1 MPDEQHATTADQPPD
16 GSRKGTRTSS
26 FGFSRREGH
35 DASRFYERFESP
47 VIEDSEEVQ
56 GGETPINHLWVGD
69 ARDMDACI
77 AAEPGSPVL
86 ADNSVALVVTSPPY
100 FAGKDYEIE
109 LGKGEVPSDYRSYL
123 ILLRDVFAE
132 CLCKLEPGGRIA
144 VNVANLGRRPYRSL
158 AAEVI
163 RILEDL
169 GFLLRGEIVWVKARA
184 LGGSCT
190 WGSFQSPANPVI
202 RDTTER
208 IVIASKGRFDRAV
221 PRARRAKCNL
231 PHVGTMTK
239 EDFMEYTTD
248 VWEIPAESASR
259 VGHPAPFPVE
269 LPRRLIELYT
279 YRGDVV
285 LDPFLGSGTT
295 ALAAV
300 QTGRQF
306 AGFDLDPAYVALA
319 HERLQ
324 GSDLTDWTGTGVA
337 LVPGGRHPKAFATV
351 EDLMD
356 AAADRGLRSAEI
368 GEALLRL
375 CGFEVE
381 WKNRKLVAQGIDV
394 DFVARTPGG
403 RRVNVLLGGPNSG
416 NRPGLK
422 RTDVLWKVL
431 GKAAV
436 LSAVPEDERCPLLV
450 LTTGLPRP
458 GSPEAKALRNVT
470 GPGRPIAAVI
480 DMLVLMDAAL
490 LEQLARELS

>member
-1 MPDEQHATTADQPPD
+1 MAERSPE
-16 GSRKGTRTSS
+16 GSRKGTQTSS

-35 DASRFYERFESP
+35 DATRFYERFEAP
-47 VIEDSEEVQ
+47 VIEGGRDVQ
-56 GGETPINHLWVGD
+56 RVEPTVNHLWVGD
-69 ARDMDACI
+69 ARDMDACV
-77 AAEPGSPVL
+77 AAEPGSPTL
-86 ADNSVALVVTSPPY
+86 ADDSVALVVTSPPY
-100 FAGKDYEIE
+100 FVGKDYEIE
-109 LGKGEVPSDYRSYL
+109 PGNGAVPPDYRSYL
-123 ILLRDVFAE
+123 LLLRDVFAE
-132 CLCKLEPGGRIA
+132 CLRKLEPGGRIA
-144 VNVANLGRRPYRSL
+144 VNVANLGRKPYRSL
-158 AAEVI
+158 ASEVI

-208 IVIASKGRFDRAV
+208 IVIAGKGRFDRAV
-221 PRARRAKCNL
+221 PKAQRARRNL
-231 PHVGTMTK
+231 PHIGTMTK

-279 YRGDVV
+279 YRDDVV

-306 AGFDLDPAYVALA
+306 AGFDLDPAYIALA
-319 HERLQ
+319 RERLQ
-324 GSDLTDWTGTGVA
+324 GSELTDWAGTGAA
-337 LVPGGRHPKAFATV
+337 LVSGGRQPKVFATV
-351 EDLMD
+351 EELVA

-381 WKNRKLVAQGIDV
+381 RKGRKLAALGVEV
-394 DFVARTPGG
+394 DFVAKTPGG
-403 RRVNVLLGGPNSG
+403 RRVNVLLGGPHSG

-431 GKAAV
+431 GRAAV
-436 LSAVPEDERCPLLV
+436 LSAVPEAERCPLLV
-450 LTTGLPRP
+450 LTTGLPRL
-458 GSPEAKALRNVT
+458 GSPEAKALGNAT

-480 DMLVLMDAAL
+480 NMLARADAAL

>member
-1 MPDEQHATTADQPPD
+1 MSDERPATMAGQVPE
-16 GSRKGTRTSS
+16 GSRKGTQTSS

-35 DASRFYERFESP
+35 DASRFYERFEPP
-47 VIEDSEEVQ
+47 VIE
-56 GGETPINHLWVGD
+56 GGKDVHRAETAINHLWIGD
-69 ARDMDACI
+69 ARDMDACV
-77 AAEPGSPVL
+77 AAEPGSPAL

-100 FAGKDYEIE
+100 FVGKDYEIE
-109 LGKGEVPSDYRSYL
+109 PGTGEVPADYRSYL

-132 CLCKLEPGGRIA
+132 CLRKLEPGGRIA
-144 VNVANLGRRPYRSL
+144 VNVANLGRKPYRSL
-158 AAEVI
+158 ASEVI

-190 WGSFQSPANPVI
+190 WGSFQSPSNPVI

-208 IVIASKGRFDRAV
+208 IVLAGKGRFDRAV
-221 PRARRAKCNL
+221 PRAQRARRDL

-279 YRGDVV
+279 YKDDVV

-319 HERLQ
+319 RERLQ
-324 GSDLTDWTGTGVA
+324 GPEVTSWEGPGAA
-337 LVPGGRHPKAFATV
+337 LVPGGRQPKVFATV
-351 EDLMD
+351 EELVD
-356 AAADRGLRSAEI
+356 AATDRGLRSTEI

-381 WKNRKLVAQGIDV
+381 RKNRKLSSLGIDV
-394 DFVARTPGG
+394 DFVVRTPGG
-403 RRVNVLLGGPNSG
+403 RRMHVLLGGPHSG

-436 LSAVPEDERCPLLV
+436 LATVPEAERCPLLV
-450 LTTGLPRP
+450 LTMGLPRP
-458 GSPEAKALRNVT
+458 GSPEAKALGNVT
-470 GPGRPIAAVI
+470 GPGKPIAAVM
-480 DMLVLMDAAL
+480 DMLVLKDAAL